1 MAPYELIDPSFR
13 SFVLPNAALETLG
26 AGFRWLE
33 GPVWFADHDCLVF
46 SDIPNDRVLRWSET
60 GGVSVFRSPCGFEN
74 GHARDREGRLI
85 SCSHHNRCVTR
96 TEWDG
101 RITVL
106 ASHYQGRRLNAPNDV
121 VVKSDGSIWFT
132 DPLYGINTDYEGGR
146 QVSEGPPAVYRLDP
160 ARAELEVVAD
170 DLEGPNGLCF
180 SPDERILY
188 LVETGQQFAAD
199 PVRHI
204 RRTVLAGNG
213 TRLGATTVFHEV
225 VPGGADGLR
234 CDEDGN
240 VWTSAGD
247 GVHCL
252 NPQGALLGKI
262 LTDTPVSNLAFG
274 GRERSRLFLCA
285 GQTLLSIYVNRRGAV
300 RP

>member
-1 MAPYELIDPSFR
+1 MAPYDIIDPSFR
-13 SFVLPNAALETLG
+13 SFVLPNAALETLRT
-26 AGFRWLE
+26 GFRWLE

-46 SDIPNDRVLRWSET
+46 SDIPNDRVLRWSEN

-85 SCSHHNRCVTR
+85 SCSHRDRCVTR

-146 QVSEGPPAVYRLDP
+146 QVSEQRPAVYRLDP
-160 ARAELEVVAD
+160 ARAELEVVAGD
-170 DLEGPNGLCF
+170 FEGPNGLCF
-180 SPDERILY
+180 SPDERVLY
-188 LVETGQQFAAD
+188 IVETGQQFAAD

-204 RRTVLAGNG
+204 RRAVLTENG
-213 TRLGATTVFHEV
+213 TRLGATMVFHEV

-240 VWTSAGD
+240 VWTSAAD

-262 LTDTPVSNLAFG
+262 RTNTPVANLAFG
-274 GRERSRLFLCA
+274 GRQRSRLFLCA
-285 GQTLLSIYVNRRGAV
+285 GQTLLGVYVNRRGAV

>member
-1 MAPYELIDPSFR
+1 MAPYDIIDPSFR
-13 SFVLPNAALETLG
+13 SFVLPNAAIETLG
-26 AGFRWLE
+26 TGFRWLE

-85 SCSHHNRCVTR
+85 SCSHRNRCVTR

-146 QVSEGPPAVYRLDP
+146 QVSEQRPAVYRLDP
-160 ARAELEVVAD
+160 ARAELEVVAGD
-170 DLEGPNGLCF
+170 FEGPNGLCF
-180 SPDERILY
+180 SPDERVLY
-188 LVETGQQFAAD
+188 IVETGQQFAAD

-204 RRTVLAGNG
+204 RRAVLTENG
-213 TRLGATTVFHEV
+213 TRLGATMVFHEV

-240 VWTSAGD
+240 VWTSAAD

-262 LTDTPVSNLAFG
+262 RTNTPVANLAFG
-274 GRERSRLFLCA
+274 GRQRSRLFLCA
-285 GQTLLSIYVNRRGAV
+285 GQTLLGVYVNRRGAV

>member
-1 MAPYELIDPSFR
+1 MDLYEIIDPSFR
-13 SFVLPNAALETLG
+13 SFILPNATLDTLG
-26 AGFRWLE
+26 TGFRWLE
-33 GPVWFADHDCLVF
+33 GPVWFADHNCLIF

-60 GGVSVFRSPCGFEN
+60 GGVSVLRSPCGFEN

-85 SCSHHNRCVTR
+85 SCAHHDRCVTR

-106 ASHYQGRRLNAPNDV
+106 ASHYHKRRLNSPNDV

-132 DPLYGINTDYEGGR
+132 DPLYGISTDYEGGKE
-146 QVSEGPPAVYRLDP
+146 VSELAPAVYRLDP
-160 ARAELEVVAD
+160 SRAKLEIVAD
-170 DLEGPNGLCF
+170 DFEGPNGLCF

-188 LVETGQQFAAD
+188 LVETGQQFAAH

-204 RRTVLAGNG
+204 RRAALTDDG
-213 TRLGATTVFHEV
+213 TRLCAATVFHEV

-252 NPQGALLGKI
+252 SPEGVLLGKI
-262 LTDTPVSNLAFG
+262 RTNTPVANLAFG
-274 GRERSRLFLCA
+274 GRHRSRLFVCA
-285 GQTLLSIYVNRRGAV
+285 GQTLFGIYVNRRGAV